1 MADKKVGAIDVG
13 KALMNVSFV
22 VLAAAGGA
30 SGIVPLAALATVPL
44 AASQSVG
51 PLLERFRSKQD
62 DSLEFP
68 VPIWWNESI
77 ASWQGLCKEI
87 ETRLPDI
94 LNAMAHRL
102 QQERGVVTTDVVQ
115 QAFIDAFSNE
125 PLVWE
130 SDPQKRRRIAE
141 YIAPSLLQKISE
153 MLKAIIEPIR
163 QETALVDIHGT
174 SGNTAN
180 MLVVLERIYEELRK
194 QGEQR
199 TSLNSQPPL
208 AAQPPHESH
217 TASVAPTTPPSSTSI
232 PTTNT
237 KKDSQEGD
245 FDVFICYNSADL
257 IAVREIVVKLK
268 DRGLR
273 PWFDKWEL
281 IPGRLFQSALEE
293 QIKGMKTAAVF
304 IGDRGLGPWHRME
317 MQAALL
323 EFAERDCPVIPVLL
337 PGAKQ
342 KPDLPRF
349 LKIIG
354 WVDLNEPDALDQLMR
369 GITASPGKGK

>member
-44 AASQSVG
+44 AASQAVG
-51 PLLERFRSKQD
+51 PLLARFRPRQD

-68 VPIWWNESI
+68 VPIWWNEPI

-94 LNAMAHRL
+94 LNAMARRL
-102 QQERGVVTTDVVQ
+102 QKEQGVVTRQVVQ

-130 SDPQKRRRIAE
+130 SDPQQRRRIAE
-141 YIAPSLLQKISE
+141 YVAPPLLQKISD
-153 MLKAIIEPIR
+153 MLKAIVEPIR

-174 SGNTAN
+174 SGNTAS

-199 TSLNSQPPL
+199 AVPNSQPPL
-208 AAQPPHESH
+208 PVQPPHESH
-217 TASVAPTTPPSSTSI
+217 TAPIAPATPPASAPTPA
-232 PTTNT
+232 TNA

-245 FDVFICYNSADL
+245 FDVFICYNSVDL
-257 IAVREIVVKLK
+257 VAVKEIVVKLK
-268 DRGLR
+268 ERGLR

-281 IPGRLFQSALEE
+281 IPGRLFQSVLEE
-293 QIKGMKTAAVF
+293 QIRTMKTAAVF
-304 IGDRGLGPWHRME
+304 IGDKGLGPWHRME

-337 PGAKQ
+337 PGATQ
-342 KPDLPRF
+342 RPDLPRF
-349 LKIIG
+349 LKIIS
-354 WVDLNEPDALDQLMR
+354 WVDLNEPDALEQLVR
-369 GITASPGKGK
+369 GITESANK